1 MLKIIKHSSLPTT
14 LANPVVELTPEL
26 RLLAAEMMAAM
37 ITNNGIGLAAPQIG
51 KNLRLI
57 VFDCA
62 TLTGNIYDSGF
73 LFNPLIIEKSEETNF
88 MLEGCLS
95 FPKEYIGVVR
105 HNKIKVEFL
114 DLSGKTVVKEYGGLA
129 SRIVQHEIDHLNG
142 ITMHTRRDNEQDLH
156 TGNLS

>member
-1 MLKIIKHSSLPTT
+1 MKILKDRELSKTASDPIKEVTQ
-14 LANPVVELTPEL
+14 EL
-26 RLLAAEMMAAM
+26 RLLAANMMATM
-37 ITNNGIGLAAPQIG
+37 ILNNGIGLAACQVG

-73 LFNPLIIEKSEETNF
+73 LFNPLIIDKSEETNF

-156 TGNLS
+156 TGNLG